1 MPSTQG
7 SWSFTL
13 FTSFRN
19 RHKTVKILLV
29 NARWD
34 PAAEVW
40 SADSDDIPGLATEAE
55 SVEALMQKLKV
66 MVPELLEINGWPDED
81 EVAFELLLR
90 RFETARRQAA

>member
-1 MPSTQG
+1 MK
-7 SWSFTL
+7 
-13 FTSFRN
+13 R
-19 RHKTVKILLV
+19 LLV

-34 PAAEVW
+34 AAPEVW

>member
-7 SWSFTL
+7 FWSFTL
-13 FTSFRN
+13 FPSPRN
-19 RHKTVKILLV
+19 RHETVKRLLV

-34 PAAEVW
+34 AAPEVW

-90 RFETARRQAA
+90 RFETTRRQAA

>member
-7 SWSFTL
+7 FWSFTL
-13 FTSFRN
+13 FPSPRN
-19 RHKTVKILLV
+19 RHETVKRLLV

-34 PAAEVW
+34 AAPEVW